1 MIIMLMALGIVLG
14 CTATGFGQSNKSN
27 SEKSNDLV
35 TRAHTEFDG
44 QDYDNAIKDLTKAI
58 SLNPN
63 NHEAYNLRAICW
75 LAKSEYEKS
84 IDDSNKAIEIIPN
97 FGPDYL
103 GRGSVYQT
111 LNRIEKAIDDYQ
123 RAIDFDTTNQWIRN
137 FAVSKINEIS
147 YDVLLNIIISRGDE
161 LNKTVA
167 IRKEKGIKLNDLT
180 KTNADEAAICLSYN
194 DVMPALLREKTALH
208 RLIFAKLSTDPR
220 VTATFASLKIV
231 EDALATNEKVLGT
244 IKIKYKCGQ

>member
-1 MIIMLMALGIVLG
+1 M
-14 CTATGFGQSNKSN
+14 
-27 SEKSNDLV
+27 V
-35 TRAHTEFDG
+35 TRAHTEFDN

-58 SLNPN
+58 GLDPN
-63 NHEAYNLRAICW
+63 NHESYDLRSHCW
-75 LAKSEYEKS
+75 LAKSEYQKS
-84 IDDSNKAIEIIPN
+84 IDDSNKAIEIRPN
-97 FGPDYL
+97 FAGDYL
-103 GRGSVYQT
+103 GRGYGYQK
-111 LNRIEKAIDDYQ
+111 LNRIEIAIDDYQ
-123 RAIDFDTTNQWIRN
+123 RAIDFDPTNQGILN
-137 FAVSKINEIS
+137 FAASNINEIS

-194 DVMPALLREKTALH
+194 DVMPALLREKAALH
-208 RLIFAKLSTDPR
+208 RLIFVKLSTDPR

-231 EDALATNEKVLGT
+231 EDALATNEKVTDT